1 MKKEKEQHKMEEE
14 IKKIIE
20 KNPIALSTINKEGK
34 PYVIAVA
41 SVKIKDDKIIITD
54 NYMSKT
60 IDNLKNSPYVSLVA
74 WDKDWKGYNIQG
86 KAEYFD
92 KGMFFDFVKSLKEN
106 KDEPCKG
113 SIVIE
118 INEIKK

>member
-1 MKKEKEQHKMEEE
+1 MKKE

-20 KNPIALSTINKEGK
+20 KNPVALSTVNVEGK

-41 SVKIKDDKIIITD
+41 SVKVKDDKIIITD

-60 IDNLKNSPYVSLVA
+60 IENLKNSSNVSLVA
-74 WDKDWKGYNIQG
+74 WNKKFEGYNIQG

-92 KGMFFDFVKSLKEN
+92 KGEYLDFVKFLKEN
-106 KDEPCKG
+106 ENEPCKG
-113 SIVIE
+113 AIVIQ
-118 INEIKK
+118 INEIKKCG